1 MLFLCN
7 MPALIIQSFSGI
19 CLLLSKLTQKIRNL
33 VLWALQIK
41 KGVCIKTRF
50 IKLWIRV
57 KRFYFCT
64 VCALIAHIQSSEL
77 R

>member
-33 VLWALQIK
+33 ILWALQIK
-41 KGVCIKTRF
+41 KGSLYKNKIYKTMN
-50 IKLWIRV
+50 K
-57 KRFYFCT
+57 
-64 VCALIAHIQSSEL
+64 S
-77 R
+77 